1 MLFVRFYCLSELQQF
16 TRLMLAGS
24 EKKLKNNSRDNPEKK
39 RTVSIFSLKLRHC
52 LIKLRKDTR
61 QHFFYIF
68 IKFKQRSHKFKL
80 MLAGDDTRS
89 YIKKFGIQST
99 QPRSVHVSV
108 QNFIDTSNETLQ
120 GTLDG
125 TCAELVTAAIDTL
138 SIPSLAVERSR
149 NR

>member
-24 EKKLKNNSRDNPEKK
+24 GKKLKNNSRDNPETK

-89 YIKKFGIQST
+89 YIKNLASRVLNRKVFMCPYKTSST
-99 QPRSVHVSV
+99 PRMKH
-108 QNFIDTSNETLQ
+108 
-120 GTLDG
+120 
-125 TCAELVTAAIDTL
+125 
-138 SIPSLAVERSR
+138 SR
-149 NR
+149 VP